1 MNIQQVGLLVLMVI
15 GGIAVLGSYV
25 FGVKNQAGGT
35 SLLWGGIPQ
44 AIRPVYTVSMLVA
57 ATGYFFVIYHV
68 LFNLQPSAVKIF
80 ESLDYNVFFVVLALI
95 LIPSALWMPLTSVY
109 VKSRSTTLK
118 FSIRIVLAVVGIAS
132 IAMAWALITLQPQS
146 EGVFRYLA
154 IYGSIY
160 FAFHTAVLDGVV
172 WSVLMP

>member
-57 ATGYFFVIYHV
+57 ATGYFFCY
-68 LFNLQPSAVKIF
+68 LS
-80 ESLDYNVFFVVLALI
+80 
-95 LIPSALWMPLTSVY
+95 
-109 VKSRSTTLK
+109 
-118 FSIRIVLAVVGIAS
+118 RIV
-132 IAMAWALITLQPQS
+132 
-146 EGVFRYLA
+146 
-154 IYGSIY
+154 
-160 FAFHTAVLDGVV
+160 
-172 WSVLMP
+172 